1 MLKVRFR
8 IEVGR
13 GNRRSLIVFLMSVC
27 PLLLALYVP
36 GAFAASALEEGAR
49 REGKVV
55 WYSTV
60 TEANDLAKQFQI
72 KYPFVRVE
80 VFRMNT
86 EQFLNRITSE
96 VRAGTYGYDVVRATG
111 IDMYPAIKM
120 GLLQP
125 YDSPERKAYGAGWKD
140 EKGLWTSTDD
150 RITVLGYNTRLV
162 AESDV
167 PKQWEDLLKPRWKGN
182 IGIDPGD
189 YDLYLG
195 FENRWGAA
203 KALAYFKKLAEQ
215 EIQFRKGHTLLS
227 QLVVAGEMPMAFVYL
242 HRAEAMKAQGAP
254 IEWVST
260 MDPITSS
267 IGIIGLGAKPQNPN
281 AAKLLIDYVLSTEGQ
296 QVLQKLQRI
305 PSRSDIKPL
314 TAKLD
319 RRSLRLTP
327 LRPDQ
332 GENIKGHISH
342 FRSLFG
348 LQQ

>member
-1 MLKVRFR
+1 
-8 IEVGR
+8 
-13 GNRRSLIVFLMSVC
+13 
-27 PLLLALYVP
+27 
-36 GAFAASALEEGAR
+36 
-49 REGKVV
+49 
-55 WYSTV
+55 
-60 TEANDLAKQFQI
+60 
-72 KYPFVRVE
+72 
-80 VFRMNT
+80 MNT

-150 RITVLGYNTRLV
+150 RITILGYNTRLV

-332 GENIKGHISH
+332 GENIKGHIGH

>member
-1 MLKVRFR
+1 
-8 IEVGR
+8 
-13 GNRRSLIVFLMSVC
+13 
-27 PLLLALYVP
+27 
-36 GAFAASALEEGAR
+36 
-49 REGKVV
+49 
-55 WYSTV
+55 V

-80 VFRMNT
+80 VFRMST
-86 EQFLNRITSE
+86 EKFLNRITSE

-111 IDMYPAIKM
+111 IDMYHAIKM

-125 YDSPERKAYGAGWKD
+125 YDSPEREAYVPGWKD
-140 EKGLWTSTDD
+140 ERGLWTSTDD
-150 RITVLGYNTRLV
+150 RITVLGYNTRLISE
-162 AESDV
+162 AEA
-167 PKQWEDLLKPRWKGN
+167 PKDWEDLLKPKWKGN

-195 FENRWGAA
+195 FENRWGKA

-227 QLVVAGEMPMAFVYL
+227 QLVVAGEMPMAFIYL

-260 MDPITSS
+260 MDPITSA

-305 PSRSDIKPL
+305 PSRSDVKPL

-319 RRSLRLTP
+319 RRSLKLTP
-327 LRPDQ
+327 LRPEQ
-332 GENIKGHISH
+332 GENIKGHMIH

>member
-1 MLKVRFR
+1 M
-8 IEVGR
+8 
-13 GNRRSLIVFLMSVC
+13 C
-27 PLLLALYVP
+27 PAICSAALAAVVLLLQPA
-36 GAFAASALEEGAR
+36 AAISASALEEGAR

-72 KYPFVRVE
+72 KYPFIRVE
-80 VFRMNT
+80 VFRMST
-86 EQFLNRITSE
+86 EQFLNRITNE

-111 IDMYPAIKM
+111 IDMYPAINM

-125 YDSPERKAYGAGWKD
+125 YDSPERKAYGSAWKD
-140 EKGLWTSTDD
+140 DKGLWTSTDD

-162 AESDV
+162 AEADV
-167 PKQWEDLLKPRWKGN
+167 PKSWEDLLSPKWKGN
-182 IGIDPGD
+182 IGMDPGD

-195 FENRWGAA
+195 YENRWGTA
-203 KALAYFKKLAEQ
+203 KALSYFKRLAQ
-215 EIQFRKGHTLLS
+215 QDIQFRRGHTLLS
-227 QLVVAGEMPMAFVYL
+227 QLVVAGEMPLAFVYL

-281 AAKLLIDYVLSTEGQ
+281 AAKLLIDYVLSSDGQ
-296 QVLQKLQRI
+296 QLLQKLQRI
-305 PSRSDIKPL
+305 PSRADTKPL
-314 TAKLD
+314 TARLD
-319 RRSLRLTP
+319 RRRLKLLP
-327 LRPDQ
+327 LRPEQ
-332 GENIKGHISH
+332 GENIKAHITH